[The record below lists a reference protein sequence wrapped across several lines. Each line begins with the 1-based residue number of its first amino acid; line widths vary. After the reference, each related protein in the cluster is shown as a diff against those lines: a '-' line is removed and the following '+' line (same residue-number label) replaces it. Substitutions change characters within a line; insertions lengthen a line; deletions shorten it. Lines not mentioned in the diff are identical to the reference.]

1 MSARDADPTPTR
13 WSREHW
19 ALTALMLIPAGAIAL
34 ARWHALPSASF
45 LAHQLSLAAT
55 PGPLQ
60 HTVKDI
66 LFVPIGALIVVI
78 FRLTLGIRVLGPF
91 RSILL
96 AFAFLATGVTVGIV
110 FLTLTILILL
120 LARPAIRALRL
131 PYFGRVSVMISAVA
145 LVMTVGTL
153 SAGWLGSPSLRNVAH
168 FPIVVLVLVGEK
180 VAQTINREGLR
191 SGISRATSTALVGIV
206 VTAVASLPGLD
217 RILLSHP
224 ELLLVEIWL
233 IVTVSTLCSW
243 RLLASLT
250 SAPDDRSRPEQA
262 PPRRTTPELAGA
274 SQP

>member
-1 MSARDADPTPTR
+1 MSAPKAEGARAR
-13 WSREHW
+13 WGREHW
-19 ALTALMLIPAGAIAL
+19 ALTLLMLIPAAAIAL
-34 ARWHALPSASF
+34 ARWRGLPSANF

-78 FRLTLGIRVLGPF
+78 FRLSLGIRVLGPF

-96 AFAFLATGVTVGIV
+96 AFAFLTTGVTVGIV

-120 LARPAIRALRL
+120 LARPAIQALRL

-145 LVMTVGTL
+145 VVMTLGTL
-153 SAGWLGSPSLRNVAH
+153 SAGWLGTASLRSVAH

-180 VAQTINREGLR
+180 VAHTIKREGLR
-191 SGISRATSTALVGIV
+191 SGISRAMSTALVGVV
-206 VTAVASLPGLD
+206 VTAIASLPGLD
-217 RILLSHP
+217 RILLTHP

-233 IVTVSTLCSW
+233 IVVVSTLCSW
-243 RLLASLT
+243 RLLASPNA
-250 SAPDDRSRPEQA
+250 APDDRSIPQRAPSRPS
-262 PPRRTTPELAGA
+262 TPELAGA
-274 SQP
+274 SRP